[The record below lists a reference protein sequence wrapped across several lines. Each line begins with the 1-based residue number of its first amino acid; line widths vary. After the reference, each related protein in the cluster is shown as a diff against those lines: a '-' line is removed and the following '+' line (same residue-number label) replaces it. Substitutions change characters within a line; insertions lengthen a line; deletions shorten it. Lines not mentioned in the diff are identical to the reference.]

1 MLCEKN
7 MRILDD
13 EIRRLEEKEL
23 SYQTGEKLCMLYRLR
38 ERMERERREWHKEE
52 EHHPMTKEEAIR
64 WVEGM
69 HGEDP
74 AVPVGAKWTM
84 EQAKPIA
91 IKYGVQPET
100 QEFIDLW
107 AAMNAMYSDYF
118 GIAKKYNVVTPEF
131 FADMAMAF
139 LHDKDAKGNK
149 LARYREYIAK

>member
-13 EIRRLEEKEL
+13 EIRKLESKEL
-23 SYQTGEKLCMLYRLR
+23 TYQTGERLCMLYRLK
-38 ERMERERREWHKEE
+38 ERAERECKG
-52 EHHPMTKEEAIR
+52 EHECTKAHPLTKEEAAA
-64 WVEGM
+64 WVESM

-74 AVPVGAKWTM
+74 AVPMGGKWTM
-84 EQAKPIA
+84 EQVKPIA

-139 LHDKDAKGNK
+139 LHDKDAKWNK
-149 LARYREYIAK
+149 LALYREYIAK